1 MTPATTPPTLATPAP
16 SGPVITAFQVIDEIS
31 CTGAQASVPM
41 SWATRNAQEVKFQVD
56 NSLLSAGYPTSGIG
70 NIQVPCDGREH
81 SVVLQA
87 TGAGGQAAIA
97 RHVNTSN
104 APPPSTAPSIT
115 AFDLLEDVT
124 CTGSTVEVAAGWST
138 SNAQAVN
145 FSVDGQPLPAGAGFP
160 VTGAGNV
167 QVPCDGKSH
176 KVTLTATGT
185 GPPASLSR
193 SVNTSNT
200 PPPPVSGPVITPSRS
215 STTSPARATQ
225 ASVPASWTTQG
236 AQTVSFS
243 VDGQPVSAGA
253 GYPVSGV
260 GKVPVPC
267 DGREHLVLLVASGP
281 GGQVRPGPA
290 REHLEQPAAAHRA
303 VDHPVRPARR
313 RHVQRH
319 HRRGLGGL
327 GDPEHPGGELLRG
340 RSAVARRRGLPGH
353 RGGADPRALRRGGAQ
368 GDVDGDGYGGTP
380 AALSRSVN
388 TTVAAPSSPTT
399 TVPASVVAPATTAA
413 GG

>member
-1 MTPATTPPTLATPAP
+1 
-16 SGPVITAFQVIDEIS
+16 
-31 CTGAQASVPM
+31 M
-41 SWATRNAQEVKFQVD
+41 SWATRDAQEVKFQVD
-56 NSLLSAGYPTSGIG
+56 RSVLSAGYPTTGIG
-70 NIQVPCDGREH
+70 NIQVPCDSREH

-160 VTGAGNV
+160 VTGAGNI
-167 QVPCDGKSH
+167 QVPCDGASH

-200 PPPPVSGPVITPSRS
+200 PPPPVSGPVITSFTLIDDVTCS
-215 STTSPARATQ
+215 GAQ
-225 ASVPASWTTQG
+225 ASVPASWTTRG
-236 AQTVSFS
+236 AQTVNFQ

-267 DGREHLVLLVASGP
+267 DGREHLVTLFAAGQ
-281 GGQVRPGPA
+281 GGQVSLA
-290 REHLEQPAAAHRA
+290 RHVNTSNAPPPPTAPTITRFDILDDVTCSGATVEVSAAWVTQNAQAVNISVDGQPLPAAAGFPVTGVGRIA
-303 VDHPVRPARR
+303 VPC
-313 RHVQRH
+313 
-319 HRRGLGGL
+319 
-327 GDPEHPGGELLRG
+327 
-340 RSAVARRRGLPGH
+340 
-353 RGGADPRALRRGGAQ
+353 
-368 GDVDGDGYGGTP
+368 DGNAHKVTLTATGTGTP

-388 TTVAAPSSPTT
+388 TTVAAAPLTT
-399 TVPASVVAPATTAA
+399 ATTPVATTAA
-413 GG
+413 APPTTTAGG